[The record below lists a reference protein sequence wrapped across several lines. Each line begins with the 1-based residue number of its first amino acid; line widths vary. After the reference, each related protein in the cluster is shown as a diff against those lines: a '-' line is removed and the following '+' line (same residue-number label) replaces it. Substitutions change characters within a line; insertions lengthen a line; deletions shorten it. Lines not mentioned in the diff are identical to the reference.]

1 MRLFTAGLATET
13 NTLSPLPTGERDFV
27 VVRGGVPEDAHVF
40 GAPLALFRKLARARG
55 WEVCEG
61 LQAYAEPAGPV
72 VRAVYERLR
81 DEMLGELERA
91 LPVDAVLL
99 SLHGA
104 MVADGYDDCEGDLLA
119 RVRRVVGPSVPVGA
133 ELDPHCHLTAAMLAN
148 STALVCFK
156 HYPHVDFEARA
167 LDLFRLIED
176 AALGRTRP
184 RMSVFDCRMMGAYHT
199 TLEPMKGFVE
209 RISAL
214 EGQNGVLSI
223 SVAHGFPWGDVP
235 EAGTKMLVIT
245 DDRPAE
251 GDKLAA
257 ELGRALYAL
266 RGRTQQ
272 PVLGV
277 EEAIARALAAPRG
290 PVVLGDVSDNPGG
303 GAPGDAT
310 FLLEALL
317 AKGISGAALAVIWD
331 PVAVAIAASVGEG
344 ARLDLRIG
352 GKLGPMSGR
361 PLDLRVLVRKVAQD
375 VKQSF
380 RGAQSLLGD
389 AVAVQAEGIDVILC
403 SVRTQVFSPEV
414 FTKLGIEPSAMRI
427 LVVKSSQHYRAG
439 FADVAAEIHDVGA
452 PGAIQPDFKSIP
464 LHRIERPKWPFDA
477 DPLGLG

>member
-27 VVRGGVPEDAHVF
+27 VVRGGAPDDAHVF
-40 GAPLALFRKLARARG
+40 GAPLVLFRNLARARG
-55 WEVCEG
+55 WEVHEG
-61 LQAYAEPAGPV
+61 LLAYAEPAGPV

-81 DEMLGELERA
+81 DEILDDLEHA
-91 LPVDAVLL
+91 MPVDAALF

-104 MVADGYDDCEGDLLA
+104 MVADGYDDCEGDLLSRA
-119 RVRRVVGPSVPVGA
+119 RRIVGPSVPIGA

-148 STALVCFK
+148 ATALVCFK

-167 LDLFRLIED
+167 LDLFRLVED
-176 AALGRTRP
+176 AAHGRTRP
-184 RMSVFDCRMMGAYHT
+184 RMSVFDCRMIGAYHT

-245 DDRPAE
+245 DDRAE
-251 GDKLAA
+251 EGAHLAA
-257 ELGRALYAL
+257 DLGRALYAL

-277 EEAIARALAAPRG
+277 DEAIERALSAPRG

-317 AKGISGAALAVIWD
+317 AKGVSGAALACIWD
-331 PVAVAIAASVGEG
+331 PVAVSIAASAGEG

-361 PLDLRVLVRKVAQD
+361 PLDLRVEVRRVARD

-380 RGAQSLLGD
+380 RGAPISLGD
-389 AVAVQAEGIDVILC
+389 VVAVRVEGIDVLLC
-403 SVRTQVFSPEV
+403 STRTQVFSPEC
-414 FTKLGIEPSAMRI
+414 FTQLGVEPSSMRI

-477 DPLGLG
+477 DPLDG